1 MVGKGLSEKVVFE
14 QSSEEGAAVRTT
26 GGEGRPGTAGSPLPI
41 RGPVCCQSELSGEAV
56 ICSGRTPCHLQM
68 PTLQFMFASNQV
80 SLFSIYT
87 SRAATDGPPG
97 TCSLPEESVHSATL
111 KLLSIWKR
119 KNKIN
124 L

>member
-14 QSSEEGAAVRTT
+14 QSSEEGEEVRFAAVRTT
-26 GGEGRPGTAGSPLPI
+26 GGEGRPGTAGSPLPL
-41 RGPVCCQSELSGEAV
+41 RGSVCCQNELSGEAV

-80 SLFSIYT
+80 SRFSIYT

-97 TCSLPEESVHSATL
+97 NMFPA
-111 KLLSIWKR
+111 
-119 KNKIN
+119 
-124 L
+124 